1 MKKEIV
7 RRFIRLGRAERP
19 MTEGERIELV
29 PRAYYGR
36 DTRIGFSQCLVF
48 DVVERARGA
57 IAGELAIRVGD
68 SEPQFYFGHI
78 GYHIDPPYRGRHY
91 ALDAC
96 RLALPVLRALGMRT
110 VIITTD
116 PDNAPSIA
124 TCERLGCV
132 YECTVDV
139 PESYQRRL
147 ELSPVKRRYVLEL

>member
-7 RRFIRLGRAERP
+7 RRFIRLGRAEQP
-19 MTEGERIELV
+19 LIEGERVLLA

-48 DVVERARGA
+48 DVWERQSGA
-57 IAGELAIRVGD
+57 VAGELAIRVGD

-78 GYHIDPPYRGRHY
+78 GYHIDPPYRGHHY

-96 RLALPVLRALGMRT
+96 RLALSVMRALGMRT
-110 VIITTD
+110 AVITAD
-116 PDNAPSIA
+116 PDNAPSIW
-124 TCERLGCV
+124 TCEQLGCE
-132 YECTVDV
+132 YACSVDV